1 MKRVAL
7 WGRRFTAF
15 CAISNFSDCFLVA
28 RARYNPSVP
37 ANVSTLRAPPWIRIT
52 FPISSR
58 YFKSVRSV
66 ISEISGKDSFNLEK
80 EICPSSLINA
90 TICSLRLI
98 KNSTSYFYAQWA
110 KRYSSASGHHNPPC
124 ACVILY
130 KSLNLKSFSPRD
142 LKSSIAV
149 KGISIWV

>member
-1 MKRVAL
+1 MIRRREQIVAL
-7 WGRRFTAF
+7 INEEGQ
-15 CAISNFSDCFLVA
+15 ISFSKLKESFPDI
-28 RARYNPSVP
+28 SDM
-37 ANVSTLRAPPWIRIT
+37 TLRT
-52 FPISSR
+52 DLK
-58 YFKSVRSV
+58 YLD
-66 ISEISGKDSFNLEK
+66 EMGKDSFNLEK